1 MIPVRRVLVPLAMA
15 WLASCRSGASV
26 RAPAA
31 NLLVVAGD
39 STFWIANDTGA
50 FDVRRSPILLAHY
63 GGRFYE
69 IYVTDDDRSFY
80 DAVIVGQRIYR
91 RDLIGGDSAAVFED
105 PTLAELAASYASA
118 HPGQRPL
125 APDEDGADDPM
136 MSSTTET
143 DVVDVLGP
151 FATFEQRAD
160 MDLPDGRELLHTSRS
175 VVDLRS
181 SRVIALGDLVTDSV
195 RRRILRDEQRALAA
209 TFDSVRKSSDP
220 RARVAARMLRG
231 FIEDDSSFSLV
242 LVDTGPAVA
251 FLVPGQ
257 GERAG
262 GYALPLPPIRIPA
275 GEWWNEV
282 RATLP
287 SHRGPNE
294 DAWAGPVYDVVVRY
308 DSAAD
313 AALLTL
319 RDASGKEFLAM
330 PLPAPVTRVYRLD
343 SLARDT
349 LTINAL
355 RRAFD
360 EAAPDA
366 SDTTRTI
373 TSIRPSGIMPV
384 SNRIRRRP
392 P

>member
-1 MIPVRRVLVPLAMA
+1 M
-15 WLASCRSGASV
+15 
-26 RAPAA
+26 
-31 NLLVVAGD
+31 
-39 STFWIANDTGA
+39 
-50 FDVRRSPILLAHY
+50 
-63 GGRFYE
+63 
-69 IYVTDDDRSFY
+69 
-80 DAVIVGQRIYR
+80 
-91 RDLIGGDSAAVFED
+91 FED

-143 DVVDVLGP
+143 DIVDVLGP
-151 FATFEQRAD
+151 FVTFEQRAD

-195 RRRILRDEQRALAA
+195 RRRLLRDEQRAITA
-209 TFDSVRKSSDP
+209 TFDSVRRSSDL

-242 LVDTGPAVA
+242 VVDTGPAVA

-262 GYALPLPPIRIPA
+262 GYALPLPPMRIPA
-275 GEWWNEV
+275 GAWWNEV
-282 RATLP
+282 RGTLP
-287 SHRGPNE
+287 LHRGPTE
-294 DAWAGPVYDVVVRY
+294 DAWAGPGYDVVARY

-313 AALLTL
+313 AALLVL
-319 RDASGKEFLAM
+319 RDVRGREFFAT

-349 LTINAL
+349 VAINAL

-360 EAAPDA
+360 EASAGA
-366 SDTTRTI
+366 SDTSKAI
-373 TSIRPSGIMPV
+373 TTVPPMGMPPV
-384 SNRIRRRP
+384 SNWTRRRP